1 MTGRVNFEWNQGGVR
16 PPWFTAGLA
25 SVMFALY
32 VVLGPQP
39 DHLMYDRAGIAAGEW
54 WRLVTGHLVHADLG
68 HLAANVLALVI
79 LGGVLESLQRLGIKT
94 LLLLMSFGIVVI
106 DAVLWLELPGLDRY
120 CGFSGVLNTLFIT
133 AVYEQ
138 WRDTGDWLYR
148 ALAIGGL
155 GKIAIES
162 GSAGAVLPLSSLP
175 SVTEAHFAG
184 FVAGVVLCTL
194 TAAWTAR
201 GGLPLCAL
209 HTSTGSRRRVDLA
222 ICNSISTSCGT
233 SAIPARRRRTVR
245 APGR

>member
-1 MTGRVNFEWNQGGVR
+1 MTGFVPSGRNQGGVR

-25 SVMFALY
+25 SVMLALY
-32 VVLGPQP
+32 VALGPQP
-39 DHLMYDRAGIAAGEW
+39 DLLMYDRAGIADGEW
-54 WRLVTGHLVHADLG
+54 WRLVTGHLVHADVA

-79 LGGVLESLQRLGIKT
+79 LGGVQESLQRLGINT
-94 LLLLMSFGIVVI
+94 IILLVSFGIVVI
-106 DAVLWLELPGLDRY
+106 DAVLWLELPGLVRY
-120 CGFSGVLNTLFIT
+120 CGFSGLLNTLFIA

-138 WRDTGDWLYR
+138 WRNTGDWLYR

-201 GGLPLCAL
+201 SGLPLCAL

-233 SAIPARRRRTVR
+233 SAIAAHRRRTAP